1 MKEESHCMLED
12 KKYIYIKKRSITQ
25 WLTMF
30 IVTMPFFLQALMQFF
45 HIPSLIKYTVDIAW
59 IVVLVS
65 FLFKGRIQLKRG
77 VAPFAVLII
86 LFFFYCLVVYLFH
99 FQSPFY
105 LLWGT
110 RNNFRGYIAFLA
122 VAILLDYD
130 DIKTLFKLIDVLF
143 VINFFVSIYQAL
155 VLGYVQDFCGGI
167 FGVET
172 GSNASTIVLFS
183 VVTARSLL
191 LYMNG
196 QEKTVLCFGKC
207 AISLALS
214 ALAELK
220 FFFVLFVII
229 LIMAAAFTRFSW
241 KKTAFMV
248 VVVFVMSI
256 SGAVMTSLF
265 ESDLSL
271 ESIIHLITT
280 DHYSSREDIGR
291 LTAIPQISETI
302 LTQTPQRLFGLG
314 LGNCDT
320 SSFAICNTPFFQMHQ
335 GINYIWFSSA
345 CLFLETGLV
354 GLLLYLAFFAL
365 CFFMALRK
373 MKQNASEPLYA
384 QMSMIMAV
392 LCVAF
397 TFYNSSLRTEIGYVA
412 YFVLALPFIGFYK
425 NKAY

>member
-1 MKEESHCMLED
+1 MKEESHCMLEG
-12 KKYIYIKKRSITQ
+12 KNIIYIKKRSMTQ
-25 WLTMF
+25 WLTIF
-30 IVTMPFFLQALMQFF
+30 IATMPFFLQALMQFF
-45 HIPSLIKYTVDIAW
+45 HIPGLIKYTIDIAW
-59 IVVLVS
+59 IVVLAT

-86 LFFFYCLVVYLFH
+86 LFFCYCLIVYLFR

-105 LLWGT
+105 FLWGI

-143 VINFFVSIYQAL
+143 VVNFFVAIYQAL

-172 GSNASTIVLFS
+172 GSNASAIVLYC

-196 QEKTVLCFGKC
+196 QEKTALCFGKC
-207 AISLALS
+207 TISLVLS

-220 FFFVLFVII
+220 FFFVIFVII
-229 LIMAAAFTRFSW
+229 LITAAAFTRFSW

-248 VVVFVMSI
+248 LVVFVMSI
-256 SGAVMTSLF
+256 SGAVMTALF

-271 ESIIHLITT
+271 ESVVHLITT

-302 LTQTPQRLFGLG
+302 LTRPPQRLFGLG

-320 SSFAICNTPFFQMHQ
+320 SSFSICNTPFFQMHQ

-354 GLLLYLAFFAL
+354 GLILYLSFFVL
-365 CFFMALRK
+365 CFFMAFRK
-373 MKQNASEPLYA
+373 IKQNTGDPFYS

-425 NKAY
+425 NRTH